1 MFGIV
6 TIIGLILIPS
16 ITKNLKGPWKVYIF
30 LQLISV
36 MAYLIFSVIPLFF
49 NYNFLD
55 LGRLRDLPLGVD
67 KAAVFDLPLRSYV
80 NLEIFLLFKHISY
93 HEFSII
99 SFIQSNDI
107 KIMICHPFDYKE
119 YSRPKCIV
127 HRICLGCL
135 FGCILGCDNLAKI
148 FINLK
153 RVWESQDV
161 DVSYQLIE
169 NFEFAMCKMSSL

>member
-1 MFGIV
+1 
-6 TIIGLILIPS
+6 
-16 ITKNLKGPWKVYIF
+16 
-30 LQLISV
+30 
-36 MAYLIFSVIPLFF
+36 
-49 NYNFLD
+49 
-55 LGRLRDLPLGVD
+55 
-67 KAAVFDLPLRSYV
+67 
-80 NLEIFLLFKHISY
+80 
-93 HEFSII
+93 
-99 SFIQSNDI
+99 
-107 KIMICHPFDYKE
+107 MICHPFDYKE

-169 NFEFAMCKMSSL
+169 NFEFAMDLVDYANIAKIVAFRSFYCAAIIKIAIMVKKSLAESERISACHTSYRSFWGLSVIPFLSISEHF